1 MSTVRDTF
9 VIARRELLERVK
21 SKWFVAMTV
30 LGPVFMIAMIVIPAL
45 IASKAVVGAKVD
57 IVDQTGAL
65 GEAFAAELRDMN
77 WEPRIVP
84 ADTPRD
90 ELVRRIR
97 DSEINGF
104 MTIPKDAIEGV
115 FIFYEGDNASS
126 QIVQLML
133 DERVRKIVQRE
144 RGKRAQI
151 PNDKI
156 DTLLSPVNFRAELNT
171 GTDKATSGLAAFF
184 LGYILSFILYMV
196 ITLYGVAVM
205 RSVVTEKT
213 SRVMELMVAAVKPR
227 SLMAGKILGVGAAGL
242 VQVTVWLTMGAITLA
257 YRNEILGAFGVD
269 TMGGPTL
276 PPLELLQISV
286 VLAYFIIGFFFYA
299 AMYAAVG
306 AMVSSEQETQQV
318 QMPVTML
325 LVIGVLCFQVIS
337 GDPRGTPA
345 TAMTMVPFWSP
356 LLMPMRYVLGGASL
370 GEVALSLGILILSTA
385 LVVRAAAK
393 IYRVGVL
400 MYGKR
405 PSLRELVRWLRY

>member
-21 SKWFVAMTV
+21 SKWFVAMTI

-57 IVDQTGAL
+57 IVDQTGSL
-65 GEAFAAELRDMN
+65 GEAVAAELRDMK

-84 ADTPRD
+84 ADTSRD

-97 DSEINGF
+97 ESEINGF

-133 DERVRKIVQRE
+133 EERIRKIVQRE

-156 DTLLSPVNFRAELNT
+156 ETLLSPVNFRAELNT

-196 ITLYGVAVM
+196 ITLYG
-205 RSVVTEKT
+205 R
-213 SRVMELMVAAVKPR
+213 
-227 SLMAGKILGVGAAGL
+227 AGGMKC
-242 VQVTVWLTMGAITLA
+242 
-257 YRNEILGAFGVD
+257 R
-269 TMGGPTL
+269 
-276 PPLELLQISV
+276 
-286 VLAYFIIGFFFYA
+286 
-299 AMYAAVG
+299 
-306 AMVSSEQETQQV
+306 
-318 QMPVTML
+318 
-325 LVIGVLCFQVIS
+325 
-337 GDPRGTPA
+337 
-345 TAMTMVPFWSP
+345 
-356 LLMPMRYVLGGASL
+356 
-370 GEVALSLGILILSTA
+370 
-385 LVVRAAAK
+385 
-393 IYRVGVL
+393 
-400 MYGKR
+400 
-405 PSLRELVRWLRY
+405 